1 MTAPTPAAGG
11 AGVDELLDP
20 SFLDGVQELPMVEVR
35 ALRHRASRCATDRCR
50 RSRCS

>member
-20 SFLDGVQELPMVEVR
+20 SFLAGFEELPMAEVN
-35 ALRHRASRCATDRCR
+35 AEA
-50 RSRCS
+50 